1 MGGAAGVQGGELP
14 CQPNPEAIM
23 DKDWIAG
30 AAKQAKGSVTEA
42 IANVAD
48 DSRTQV
54 GGAAEKTAG

>member
-1 MGGAAGVQGGELP
+1 
-14 CQPNPEAIM
+14 M